1 MCRKLPILVL
11 EQKDSVI
18 NLLNQISSVP
28 GEISIF
34 IISAIFPLINASADI
49 REQTVLTL
57 RMTLYRKGTFNRQMA
72 VSGLL
77 EMLKNFKKH
86 SLSNSSLNSSQ
97 FVTSSSAG
105 TSSILTQ
112 VSIACQS
119 YTSFSAC

>member
-11 EQKDSVI
+11 EQKDSMI
-18 NLLNQISSVP
+18 NFLNQISSVP
-28 GEISIF
+28 GEVSIF

-57 RMTLYRKGTFNRQMA
+57 RMTLYRKGTLNRQMA

-77 EMLKNFKKH
+77 EMLKNLKKH
-86 SLSNSSLNSSQ
+86 SLSGSSLNSSQ

-112 VSIACQS
+112 VLIVKNVRHIH
-119 YTSFSAC
+119 F